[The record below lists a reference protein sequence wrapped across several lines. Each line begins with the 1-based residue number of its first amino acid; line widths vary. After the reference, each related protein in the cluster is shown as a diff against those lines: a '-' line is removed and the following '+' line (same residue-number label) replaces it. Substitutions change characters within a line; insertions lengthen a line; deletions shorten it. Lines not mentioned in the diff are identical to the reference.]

1 MPAPCKNHPDKPAK
15 SLGLCPSC
23 YMRQRRA
30 KSRSY
35 VGRSPTGSTVQI
47 IIEIGGFED
56 KFLSRIDTS
65 GGPDA
70 CHPWTH
76 TKKSGGYGVF
86 AKYGHTV
93 LAHRLRLAMAE
104 PDSINAP
111 VIMHICDN
119 PQCCNPSHLRA
130 GSYADNM
137 QDMFAKGRNGVILAS
152 HLRNRNTHPRA
163 RPVTTPYGDFD
174 SAALAA
180 EASGWHASRV
190 SRYCLQQRD
199 GWSYR

>member
-1 MPAPCKNHPDKPAK
+1 MPAPCKNHPDKHAT
-15 SLGLCPSC
+15 SFGLCQSC
-23 YMRQRRA
+23 YMKQRRA

-35 VGRSPTGSTVQI
+35 VGRSPTGSTVQTVI
-47 IIEIGGFED
+47 DLGGFED

-65 GGPDA
+65 GGPDV

-76 TKKSGGYGVF
+76 TKTKQGYGMF
-86 AKYGHTV
+86 TSHAHTV

-119 PQCCNPSHLRA
+119 PQCCNPRHLCA
-130 GSYADNM
+130 GSYAENTH
-137 QDMFAKGRNGVILAS
+137 DMHAKGRGRVILAS
-152 HLRNRNTHPRA
+152 HLRDRNTHPRA
-163 RPVTTPYGDFD
+163 MPVTTPHGDFD
-174 SAALAA
+174 SASLAA
-180 EASGWHASRV
+180 DACGLHVRSV
-190 SRYCLQQRD
+190 SRYCQKGVD